1 MGGSSLFQREEG
13 DKVDIIAELT
23 ESGFDRVMALDGA
36 ECGEPALATILLAF
50 RCYRAEGA
58 AVSGAWI
65 HPYYF
70 ASQQAYE
77 AAADIARRHA
87 ADGAALRDDIRLKP
101 IFARLPEL
109 SQGRNTLSYLDGAGS
124 RFHVQTLT
132 LTQHIPPTHHLLAA
146 DKPLHCGDCH
156 RCEAAC
162 PTGALEGGVF
172 HRERCLRNWQM
183 SGKPVPEELRAH
195 MGTMLI
201 GCDICQRVCPH
212 NAPAAPGA
220 QGLPLAPLLT
230 SPKESALALRP
241 RIGVNLTIP
250 NRVLGQSCLL
260 AGCSGDESLLPAL
273 EQLCTH
279 PSPVVAEHAAWA
291 VSKLKKEESTWN

>member
-1 MGGSSLFQREEG
+1 MGASPGFINGRRRN
-13 DKVDIIAELT
+13 VDIIAELT
-23 ESGFDRVMALDGA
+23 AGGFDRVMALDGA
-36 ECGEPALATILLAF
+36 ECGEPDLATIVLAF
-50 RCYRAEGA
+50 RCYQGEQA
-58 AVSGAWI
+58 ADSGAWI

-70 ASQQAYE
+70 ASQKAYE

-87 ADGAALRDDIRLKP
+87 ADGVTLRDDIRLKP
-101 IFARLPEL
+101 IFARLPGL
-109 SQGRNTLSYLDGAGS
+109 TQGRNTLSYLADVGS

-132 LTQHIPPTHHLLAA
+132 LMERIPSTHHLLTAE
-146 DKPLHCGDCH
+146 KPLHCGDCR

-183 SGKPVPEELRAH
+183 SGKPVPEALRAH

-212 NAPAAPGA
+212 NAPVTQAA
-220 QGLPLAPLLT
+220 QGLPLTPLLT
-230 SPKESALALRP
+230 SPKETALSLRP

-260 AGCSGDESLLPAL
+260 AGCSGDASLLPAL
-273 EQLCTH
+273 EKLCTH

-291 VSKLKKEESTWN
+291 VSEIKKEESTWN